1 MRRKR
6 RRRRGKAKKTC
17 VCVCV
22 CVSEREREE
31 EDREKKTERE
41 REREKESRRKRE
53 RRRKEKIEVESTMV
67 PHQVLRACE
76 DLLELAERKKDSFSK
91 AGDRRRAMAICC
103 HTLNEGFCKVPA
115 FVDAEALAA
124 SIHARFGSQLVNAVV
139 DFFCEAE
146 EFAFVPVDLLVN
158 LAIERDA
165 ALLMV
170 ADDGAL
176 DTVCPCM
183 RVAGKELAQKII
195 DLVATVTTHLDENQ
209 QMELMERHAEC
220 VRTGQ
225 EFKEEKL

>member
-1 MRRKR
+1 
-6 RRRRGKAKKTC
+6 
-17 VCVCV
+17 
-22 CVSEREREE
+22 
-31 EDREKKTERE
+31 
-41 REREKESRRKRE
+41 
-53 RRRKEKIEVESTMV
+53 MV

-124 SIHARFGSQLVNAVV
+124 SIYARFGAQLVNAVV

-220 VRTGQ
+220 VRIGQ
-225 EFKEEKL
+225 EFKEEKS